1 MSQVFSSF
9 AKLNRSDIDWMI
21 AAGKQEEIPV
31 DKVLIQEGQPIEA
44 LYFLLNGTLTVSVSE
59 QGDAEVRKEIGRLSK
74 GDLLGEMSFVDDYL
88 PSVTVKALE
97 KSQILSVPK
106 RELLAQLEQDLGFAA
121 RFYQMLSIK
130 LSSRLR
136 NLSDLLARSKIVPGH
151 PLRKVL
157 FVFAVLNDSD
167 IDWLIAKGV
176 KEKIPA
182 DKVLITEGKP
192 VKFLYILLE
201 GMLAVS
207 VSTLVDGE
215 KSERE
220 IAKLATGEI
229 VGEMSFVE
237 TGQASA
243 TVKSFDNSLL
253 LALSKLE
260 LAEKLQQDNGF
271 AARFYRAITVVLV
284 DRLRDRLIR
293 RGFGRLAYDKDQLL
307 AEDIEYEDEIDINV
321 LEHMALAGARFDW
334 MSKRF
339 KSN

>member
-9 AKLNRSDIDWMI
+9 AKLNPSDIDWMI

-97 KSQILSVPK
+97 KSQILLVPK
-106 RELLAQLEQDLGFAA
+106 RELLAQLEQNLGFAA

-136 NLSDLLARSKIVPGH
+136 NLSDLLARSKIVPGQ

-192 VKFLYILLE
+192 VEFLYILLE

-207 VSTLVDGE
+207 VSTLVNGE
-215 KSERE
+215 KLDRE

-243 TVKSFDNSLL
+243 TVKSFADSFL

-307 AEDIEYEDEIDINV
+307 AEDIEYEDEIDLNV

>member
-1 MSQVFSSF
+1 MSQVLTSF
-9 AKLNRSDIDWMI
+9 GKLNTTDLDWII
-21 AAGKQEEIPV
+21 ATGKQEEILL
-31 DKVLIQEGQPIEA
+31 DKVLIQEGQPINS
-44 LYFLLNGTLTVSVSE
+44 LYFLINGAFTVSVSE
-59 QGDAEVRKEIGRLSK
+59 QGDTEVGKEIAKLSK
-74 GDLLGEMSFVDDYL
+74 GEIVGEMSFVDDNL
-88 PSVTVKALE
+88 PSATVKTLAT
-97 KSQILSVPK
+97 SQVLSIPK
-106 RELLAQLEQDLGFAA
+106 WQLLAKLAQDVDFAA
-121 RFYQMLSIK
+121 RFYQTLSIK
-130 LSSRLR
+130 LSNRLR
-136 NLSDLLARSKIVPGH
+136 SLSDLLARSKIIPGQ

-167 IDWLIAKGV
+167 IDWLLAKGV
-176 KEKIPA
+176 KQKISSG
-182 DKVLITEGKP
+182 KVLIFAGKP
-192 VKFLYILLE
+192 VEALYILLE
-201 GMLAVS
+201 GTLAVY
-207 VSTLVDGE
+207 VSTSVDGE
-215 KSERE
+215 NLERE

-253 LALSKLE
+253 LALPKLE
-260 LAEKLQQDNGF
+260 LAEKLQQDRGF

-307 AEDIEYEDEIDINV
+307 AEDIEYEDELDLNV

-334 MSKRF
+334 MLKRF